1 MTAIL
6 LVLKATALVVVA
18 LLLTRLGERRAPAA
32 LRALVLTGTLAA
44 LLILPIAA
52 LVLPPLSVPMTPRLA
67 GLFEATPTTVPD
79 ADVSIVVVESG
90 QPLGAGAAAESLRGD
105 RRPAADASTFS
116 VVAVVRLVWLA
127 GVLIVGVRLAI
138 GLWTLRRLRR
148 TAAPWPEGAAV
159 ARHLLGEGVAA
170 RTAIVLQPN
179 VDAPVTYGLLRPLV
193 ALPPDAPQWPA
204 SDLRRALIHELEHV
218 RRADWAT
225 QVFAQVVCALYWFHP
240 LVWVAARRLRLA
252 MEQACDDA
260 VVRREEVTEY
270 AEQLVVLA
278 RRLSGGPAIVS
289 LGMAAGGTLAQR
301 VAAVLD
307 PARARAAI
315 RPAAAVGAFAVALG
329 MAAVIAPLQVRAL
342 QDAAEPVFEVAAI
355 RRNLS
360 GSPSSNANSA
370 IITSMPG
377 GRFVMQNTPVYD
389 LIRWAYDVPVG
400 REDLLQ
406 DGPDWIRTQRFDIN
420 AKAEDDV
427 PREEWNRFKPMV
439 QRLLEERFNLVL
451 LRVPVDG
458 DVYELVRAREDGALG
473 PEIRQADEQTCA
485 GRRAARD
492 ANGPLLP
499 SPRRRAPRG
508 AAMSS
513 GECSPIA
520 SLLPTIERQMQRA
533 VVDRTDL
540 DGLWDYSII
549 YTGSRPSIPGL
560 VLPVEPFAAN
570 QDYPVFETALQE
582 QLGLRLQRRRGTTN
596 VLRIESI
603 DPPTGN

>member
-260 VVRREEVTEY
+260 VRAAATAKWRLCSRAMVMASSRASISPAWGWPPKTRNNMVRTALRMMEPPGRC
-270 AEQLVVLA
+270 QPVL
-278 RRLSGGPAIVS
+278 RNGCMLQ
-289 LGMAAGGTLAQR
+289 AGGHASR
-301 VAAVLD
+301 LD
-307 PARARAAI
+307 SC
-315 RPAAAVGAFAVALG
+315 
-329 MAAVIAPLQVRAL
+329 Q
-342 QDAAEPVFEVAAI
+342 
-355 RRNLS
+355 
-360 GSPSSNANSA
+360 
-370 IITSMPG
+370 
-377 GRFVMQNTPVYD
+377 
-389 LIRWAYDVPVG
+389 
-400 REDLLQ
+400 
-406 DGPDWIRTQRFDIN
+406 TQ
-420 AKAEDDV
+420 
-427 PREEWNRFKPMV
+427 
-439 QRLLEERFNLVL
+439 
-451 LRVPVDG
+451 
-458 DVYELVRAREDGALG
+458 
-473 PEIRQADEQTCA
+473 C
-485 GRRAARD
+485 
-492 ANGPLLP
+492 
-499 SPRRRAPRG
+499 
-508 AAMSS
+508 
-513 GECSPIA
+513 
-520 SLLPTIERQMQRA
+520 
-533 VVDRTDL
+533 
-540 DGLWDYSII
+540 
-549 YTGSRPSIPGL
+549 
-560 VLPVEPFAAN
+560 
-570 QDYPVFETALQE
+570 
-582 QLGLRLQRRRGTTN
+582 
-596 VLRIESI
+596 
-603 DPPTGN
+603 